1 MKKLL
6 SMLLCAVLIAL
17 AATACAELP
26 SYLDLKVGEDYTD
39 IQADLMILNHRTD
52 LADTKYPQ
60 YIAEFTALYP
70 NVTVKFD
77 TITTYADDALTR
89 LTGGN

>member
-1 MKKLL
+1 M
-6 SMLLCAVLIAL
+6 
-17 AATACAELP
+17 
-26 SYLDLKVGEDYTD
+26 GEDYTD

-77 TITTYADDALTR
+77 AITTYADDALTR